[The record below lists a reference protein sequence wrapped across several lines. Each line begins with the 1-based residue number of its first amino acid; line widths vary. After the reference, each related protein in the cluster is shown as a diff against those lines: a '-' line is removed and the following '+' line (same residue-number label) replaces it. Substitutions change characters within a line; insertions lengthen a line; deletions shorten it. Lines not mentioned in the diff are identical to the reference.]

1 MCKVTKPFLSSSSL
15 ALQHP
20 RHSSNK
26 IKQQLANQGG
36 EQAVLQGRACSP
48 SSCQTFPG
56 AVTEQTGLSSCH
68 LHTTAQPCSS
78 STNLCAQGQD
88 RAAPPH
94 LVKGNFDTNWAQKKE
109 SRTLMPAESEGEGT
123 LEDRTQPL
131 RTTVLRGTSEPLSQW
146 GAANPCK
153 SRVSKRSRWVG
164 YIDKNI
170 FSFAVSIIYSVFRKA
185 GILSR
190 LPIFCF

>member
-15 ALQHP
+15 ELQHP

-94 LVKGNFDTNWAQKKE
+94 LVEGNFDTNWTQKKQ
-109 SRTLMPAESEGEGT
+109 SRTLMPAESEGAGT
-123 LEDRTQPL
+123 LEDRTQPPHATML
-131 RTTVLRGTSEPLSQW
+131 GGTSEPL
-146 GAANPCK
+146 
-153 SRVSKRSRWVG
+153 
-164 YIDKNI
+164 
-170 FSFAVSIIYSVFRKA
+170 FSVRHRQPLQES
-185 GILSR
+185 
-190 LPIFCF
+190 CFKEKQMGGLYW